1 MTSRLLTAIL
11 TLAVAFVA
19 TAQRFDW
26 SISLNTVFDNRE
38 GDRQNIAPE
47 TVFFTKLT
55 PEIGFSLGKGDRV
68 AGGIV
73 WIQPIGYDWNG
84 NNVRPTTYY
93 HHKGSHLSGALG
105 LFPRTLLAEEMP
117 SFMWCDSLVYFQ
129 DNIRGALLQ
138 WHAGR
143 SFAEAYLDWRQ
154 RQTES
159 KRESFSIVAHAR
171 WQHGSRPWMAG
182 AYVSM
187 NHLALTKNAP
197 TDMHIVDNF
206 LAAPYIG
213 ADLAALVPFDRLR
226 IRLGF
231 AATIERNRADRIWKT
246 QPGAWLEVLAAWK
259 GFEIKNMTYAGA
271 RLQPS
276 YGLFGAMLYQGEPFY
291 KQRFYNRTDISY
303 GIIRRRSVDLRAELN
318 FNITPGSFIFYQK
331 LSLRIFFGN
340 SHDIKRKSQESSE

>member
-84 NNVRPTTYY
+84 NNVRPTIYY

-187 NHLALTKNAP
+187 NHLALTK
-197 TDMHIVDNF
+197 T
-206 LAAPYIG
+206 
-213 ADLAALVPFDRLR
+213 RQR
-226 IRLGF
+226 IC
-231 AATIERNRADRIWKT
+231 I
-246 QPGAWLEVLAAWK
+246 
-259 GFEIKNMTYAGA
+259 
-271 RLQPS
+271 
-276 YGLFGAMLYQGEPFY
+276 
-291 KQRFYNRTDISY
+291 
-303 GIIRRRSVDLRAELN
+303 
-318 FNITPGSFIFYQK
+318 
-331 LSLRIFFGN
+331 
-340 SHDIKRKSQESSE
+340 

>member
-84 NNVRPTTYY
+84 NNVRPTIYY

-117 SFMWCDSLVYFQ
+117 
-129 DNIRGALLQ
+129 
-138 WHAGR
+138 
-143 SFAEAYLDWRQ
+143 
-154 RQTES
+154 
-159 KRESFSIVAHAR
+159 
-171 WQHGSRPWMAG
+171 
-182 AYVSM
+182 
-187 NHLALTKNAP
+187 
-197 TDMHIVDNF
+197 
-206 LAAPYIG
+206 
-213 ADLAALVPFDRLR
+213 
-226 IRLGF
+226 
-231 AATIERNRADRIWKT
+231 
-246 QPGAWLEVLAAWK
+246 
-259 GFEIKNMTYAGA
+259 
-271 RLQPS
+271 
-276 YGLFGAMLYQGEPFY
+276 
-291 KQRFYNRTDISY
+291 
-303 GIIRRRSVDLRAELN
+303 
-318 FNITPGSFIFYQK
+318 
-331 LSLRIFFGN
+331 
-340 SHDIKRKSQESSE
+340 